1 MQVMQ
6 MEYRI
11 QKDSIVAEII
21 KRTGSERPNQND
33 YVPSGEISFKLT
45 FCGACMYM
53 DYQISSQCAHIRIST
68 NKGSFIHPAYLIT
81 RGIYGECCGIVTK
94 RCHIEASLFTIL

>member
-11 QKDSIVAEII
+11 QKDSIIAEII

-33 YVPSGEISFKLT
+33 HVPSAEISLIKLT
-45 FCGACMYM
+45 FCGACIWITKLVCAYSNF
-53 DYQISSQCAHIRIST
+53 YKQAELNSSSIPYHQRNIW
-68 NKGSFIHPAYLIT
+68 
-81 RGIYGECCGIVTK
+81 
-94 RCHIEASLFTIL
+94 

>member
-21 KRTGSERPNQND
+21 KRTGSERPE
-33 YVPSGEISFKLT
+33 PEWP
-45 FCGACMYM
+45 C
-53 DYQISSQCAHIRIST
+53 
-68 NKGSFIHPAYLIT
+68 
-81 RGIYGECCGIVTK
+81 TK
-94 RCHIEASLFTIL
+94 RWNFLD

>member
-11 QKDSIVAEII
+11 QKDSILAEII

-33 YVPSGEISFKLT
+33 HVPSGEISLIKLT
-45 FCGACMYM
+45 FCGAWLYM
-53 DYQISSQCAHIRIST
+53 DYQISSQCAHIRIIQTS
-68 NKGSFIHPAYLIT
+68 GA
-81 RGIYGECCGIVTK
+81 
-94 RCHIEASLFTIL
+94 

>member
-6 MEYRI
+6 IKYRI

-33 YVPSGEISFKLT
+33 HVPSGEIS
-45 FCGACMYM
+45 
-53 DYQISSQCAHIRIST
+53 
-68 NKGSFIHPAYLIT
+68 
-81 RGIYGECCGIVTK
+81 
-94 RCHIEASLFTIL
+94 

>member
-21 KRTGSERPNQND
+21 KRTGSNQND
-33 YVPSGEISFKLT
+33 HVPSGENSFKLT
-45 FCGACMYM
+45 FCGAC
-53 DYQISSQCAHIRIST
+53 IWITKLVHIVHI
-68 NKGSFIHPAYLIT
+68 FEFLQT
-81 RGIYGECCGIVTK
+81 RG
-94 RCHIEASLFTIL
+94 A